1 MVSLPVIPLAR
12 DATGRALPIVLA
24 ILVLLGMLLLTA
36 ALSVGTF
43 FTTWE
48 SSVSGK
54 ATIQV
59 MPLDDKA
66 LPLAE
71 RVADVLHIV
80 RSEAGIKK
88 AEEVSPAAMQGLLAP
103 WLGQEVDLA
112 SLPVP
117 ALIALEHTNAVNFDQ
132 IRKDLSE
139 VAGVSV
145 DDHASWL
152 KTLRQ
157 ALMMASVGMY
167 GLVGLVLVSIVL
179 IVFLL
184 VRAGMGQHVDVIE
197 LLHLTGAEDRFIVRQ
212 FMRHMLGLALKGLG
226 LGLCAL
232 VLVLMG
238 IGGYSDAL
246 GLKPLPLL
254 VAFAAFVLV
263 VLMLVGVTTRLTA
276 KKLLESMF

>member
-1 MVSLPVIPLAR
+1 MVSMPVIPLAR
-12 DATGRALPIVLA
+12 DATGRALPVVLA

-59 MPLDDKA
+59 MPLDDTA

-71 RVADVLHIV
+71 RVTDVLHIV
-80 RSEAGIKK
+80 RAEAGVTK
-88 AEEVSPAAMQGLLAP
+88 AEEISLTAMQGLLAP
-103 WLGQEVDLA
+103 WLGQGVDLA

-117 ALIALEHTNAVNFDQ
+117 ALIALEHTKGVNFDQ

-167 GLVGLVLVSIVL
+167 ALVGLVLVSIVL

-238 IGGYSDAL
+238 VGGYSEVL
-246 GLKPLPLL
+246 GLKPLPLI
-254 VAFAAFVLV
+254 VAFAGFVLV

-276 KKLLESMF
+276 RKMLESMF